1 METAEL
7 VLVLVDAAGETQSPP
22 SGIYP
27 LVPACDD
34 VPFLVH
40 HNQLGRC
47 DMDVNGGGWMVIQR
61 RVSEGTE
68 DFART

>member
-7 VLVLVDAAGETQSPP
+7 VLVDSVGKTP

-40 HNQLGRC
+40 HNQLARC
-47 DMDVNGGGWMVIQR
+47 DMDVDGGGWML
-61 RVSEGTE
+61 
-68 DFART
+68 F